1 MQNWT
6 GLWEGDKGPKG
17 GKGVGQTMA
26 IVCFKVL
33 QLLCTFKLT
42 FEAANTSCHSD
53 SNKILTVQAQG
64 AEFSV
69 VKGTEHTHVPETERK
84 LGQM

>member
-1 MQNWT
+1 MQKWT
-6 GLWEGDKGPKG
+6 GLWEGDKGAKR

-26 IVCFKVL
+26 IVYFKVL
-33 QLLCTFKLT
+33 RLLCTFKLT
-42 FEAANTSCHSD
+42 VEAASTSCHSD
-53 SNKILTVQAQG
+53 SNKILTVQAWG

-69 VKGTEHTHVPETERK
+69 VKGTDHTHDPETERK